1 MMMMRRLIWA
11 LAALPLIA
19 AAPAPKGAPR
29 RIVSVNLCADQYLM
43 ALADPGQIA
52 ALSPNA
58 RDPDLSAG
66 AAKAR
71 RFAIIRKPGEQVL
84 AMKPDLVIGFPDG
97 AGGIVGAP
105 RGDWRTLGVA
115 NAESWGAI
123 IEQIRAVAAAIGHRD
138 RGEAMIAAMERD
150 LASLPRVGKAGVAAY
165 YQRRGYMTGTGTL
178 VDELMGRAGLTN
190 LAAIMGRP
198 ALAQTPLEEMVA
210 RRPDWL
216 IVESATDK
224 VVDQGT
230 EMLHHPALRAIPRL
244 RLPQAWTVCGGPSYV
259 TAARSLIAQINARR
273 AAKRAGR

>member
-1 MMMMRRLIWA
+1 MMMRRLIWA

-66 AAKAR
+66 AARAR
-71 RFAIIRKPGEQVL
+71 RFAMIRKPGEQVL

-97 AGGIVGAP
+97 AGGVAGAP
-105 RGDWRTLGVA
+105 RGPWRTLGVA

-123 IEQIRAVAAAIGHRD
+123 VEQIRAVAKAIGHAD

-150 LASLPRVGKAGVAAY
+150 LASLPHARKAGVAAY

-178 VDELMGRAGLTN
+178 VDELMGRVGLKN

-198 ALAQTPLEEMVA
+198 ALAQVPLEEMVA

-216 IVESATDK
+216 IVESATDH
-224 VVDQGT
+224 VVDQGS
-230 EMLHHPALRAIPRL
+230 EMLHHPVLRAIPRL

-273 AAKRAGR
+273 AGKRAGR